1 MRIYYP
7 GMVMIPVML
16 LLLSIL
22 SVMSTFGIIQ
32 IARVWSFWPVTLIAT
47 GMEEVYL
54 WATAKTKSVR

>member
-1 MRIYYP
+1 MKIYYP
-7 GMVMIPVML
+7 GIVMIPVML

-22 SVMSTFGIIQ
+22 SVMSNFGIIQ

-54 WATAKTKSVR
+54 WATAKTKNVR